1 MRKFTLK
8 TKLIILGL
16 LVLSLFLI
24 FTSNVANK
32 YTKKHGDKVIEREG
46 EMITNKEVKYLLE
59 TINIENEEEDLK
71 DSEDSEDPKDSVS
84 LGENSDFLLFDDLS
98 YIISAIKD
106 KYEINIED
114 IFEKLTFEVKG
125 EKANKAVLVRE
136 FLELY
141 EKTITLLPSETIEIE
156 EKDFFIVGIPDK
168 YKGDTDKNTM
178 STNLGNIDFDDSL
191 NYGQFYANGEL
202 ILENNL
208 DKNNHYKNN
217 ESKVQKDNSENE
229 NNQGYKDRDNGQEE
243 NKYNKFKIN
252 DLINQKVRGLVIDDQ
267 LIYIKEVL
275 DEETI
280 LHNVWITEGSGQAV
294 SSFVHEVTKNFTTKS
309 NLSEDI
315 HGLVGDLIIQ
325 NGEIIGIRVKPDRID
340 GKVLITDKEYIEIE
354 GYGQI
359 PLDEN
364 YKIYKIYGELAQEL
378 TNSILVG
385 YETTDFI
392 VAEGKIVAALI
403 KEEIK
408 AENIRVLL
416 KTNQFSDYYHNEVSF
431 TSKSEF
437 SVTSGEETLTH
448 PAGTVITVKN
458 GDDILSEGRLTV
470 KTSSENGKI
479 QLLSIER
486 SNGNPEY
493 RGHMEIAPSENG
505 LLVVNEVPL
514 EEYLY
519 AVIPSEMP
527 SSYGIEALKSQAIC
541 ARSYAYNHLL
551 DNSLKEYGA
560 HVDDS
565 VSYQV
570 YNNIEENEETILA
583 VKDTYGK
590 VMTYEDLVINAY
602 YFSTSSGHTASVGE
616 VWTGDAQYLT
626 GKIQMVRSEEGVE
639 VSATDSEIDFSNEES
654 FREFILNSSKPTYD
668 SEFAWYRWKTTLNY
682 NELTNNINSKI
693 AARYSANPEYIQTQ
707 VSNEAGEQV
716 FESKPI
722 EGIGTLQDVQI
733 MTREKSGILT
743 EIKLTGSDR
752 TVKVVGEYNIRTL
765 LSSGNQTIVRK
776 DGSEVS
782 QAMLPSAF
790 FVVDKIESGL
800 VANGGGYGHGVGM
813 SQYGANGMAKNGS
826 DFEEI
831 LKHYYTGIKISEI

>member
-1 MRKFTLK
+1 M
-8 TKLIILGL
+8 
-16 LVLSLFLI
+16 
-24 FTSNVANK
+24 
-32 YTKKHGDKVIEREG
+32 
-46 EMITNKEVKYLLE
+46 
-59 TINIENEEEDLK
+59 
-71 DSEDSEDPKDSVS
+71 
-84 LGENSDFLLFDDLS
+84 
-98 YIISAIKD
+98 
-106 KYEINIED
+106 
-114 IFEKLTFEVKG
+114 
-125 EKANKAVLVRE
+125 
-136 FLELY
+136 
-141 EKTITLLPSETIEIE
+141 
-156 EKDFFIVGIPDK
+156 
-168 YKGDTDKNTM
+168 
-178 STNLGNIDFDDSL
+178 
-191 NYGQFYANGEL
+191 
-202 ILENNL
+202 
-208 DKNNHYKNN
+208 
-217 ESKVQKDNSENE
+217 
-229 NNQGYKDRDNGQEE
+229 
-243 NKYNKFKIN
+243 
-252 DLINQKVRGLVIDDQ
+252 
-267 LIYIKEVL
+267 
-275 DEETI
+275 
-280 LHNVWITEGSGQAV
+280 
-294 SSFVHEVTKNFTTKS
+294 
-309 NLSEDI
+309 
-315 HGLVGDLIIQ
+315 
-325 NGEIIGIRVKPDRID
+325 
-340 GKVLITDKEYIEIE
+340 
-354 GYGQI
+354 
-359 PLDEN
+359 
-364 YKIYKIYGELAQEL
+364 
-378 TNSILVG
+378 
-385 YETTDFI
+385 
-392 VAEGKIVAALI
+392 
-403 KEEIK
+403 
-408 AENIRVLL
+408 LL

-448 PAGTVITVKN
+448 PAGTVITVKI

-493 RGHMEIAPSENG
+493 RGHMEIASSENG

-519 AVIPSEMP
+519 AVVPSEMP

-743 EIKLTGSDR
+743 EIKLIGSDR

-813 SQYGANGMAKNGS
+813 SQNGAKAMADLGIGY
-826 DFEEI
+826 EEI
-831 LKHYYTGIKISEI
+831 LKHYYMGIVVDYIYD